1 MSTELERGDIF
12 FFYRPRVD
20 TMEVRSLEDVQRFF
34 FILHPEPSTRF
45 RRVIIGSKRLPRPDR
60 HERAWAFVAEVAE
73 GPPPLLDELRDTEYE
88 TKSGRRRVQPEARP
102 VGEGRYTIVDHEGHS
117 HLAYALEHPQQ
128 PGEAQRAMQIEPEA
142 SYIAAVRNPDTPAP
156 PGLALSGRAPAL
168 PEHLR
173 ERFGDRRFAPLDT
186 PEWLDYER
194 VELVLIGA
202 LRAATR
208 ELGIDLDPEDER
220 IHDAD
225 LFTDLRIR
233 PGELPTEPLRTG
245 KLD

>member
-1 MSTELERGDIF
+1 
-12 FFYRPRVD
+12 
-20 TMEVRSLEDVQRFF
+20 
-34 FILHPEPSTRF
+34 
-45 RRVIIGSKRLPRPDR
+45 
-60 HERAWAFVAEVAE
+60 
-73 GPPPLLDELRDTEYE
+73 
-88 TKSGRRRVQPEARP
+88 VQPEARP

-142 SYIAAVRNPDTPAP
+142 SR
-156 PGLALSGRAPAL
+156 
-168 PEHLR
+168 
-173 ERFGDRRFAPLDT
+173 
-186 PEWLDYER
+186 
-194 VELVLIGA
+194 A